1 MVVLLMNVSMIINQ
15 SHFGSEYCVKSLDTK
30 GFLKSLASD
39 SWDSCRLTLV
49 LTSCSI
55 HRTYYIRELLKRI
68 KRMKSSVLVGI
79 SLTLIMLLLVS
90 VGAFIFLFQ
99 GRQTLATRNQL
110 LTADLQMAEAERESA
125 VSTRGALA
133 AALATVESDSI
144 LLEGQLVESQQE
156 IDELTTAV
164 TETGNAL
171 GQLEQERLDML
182 ARPPQIDIISPDE
195 GAALLAGSQVEIVV
209 AAADPVGVTE
219 MMVTVDGRLLG
230 SYVANGL
237 PLLSATE
244 SWMPAKSGSFVL
256 EVEASNGR
264 TSTVV
269 TRTLSVSGPT
279 SQSSTIAVDPNNVL
293 RADIESNVSEVR
305 GLRPL
310 QTAPTT
316 IVTSAEL
323 AERAQP
329 LPVWDVEAMP
339 VILAAF
345 DFITNSYDLAN
356 AAPQFQS
363 RTSYYDATANE
374 MLVAGDVGEWTSVD
388 QLAYVQQYMRLL
400 QDQHFDLDALHDG
413 SLDYDARLAL
423 ASLSFGETSYV
434 QNVYL
439 RSDYFTEAELN
450 LIFENLTEA
459 PLKDSIPIFT
469 TEQQFREVNGL
480 EFVQSLVDIGQF
492 DAVEA
497 AWKNPPI
504 STEQVLHSQKY
515 LDGEAPKV
523 VALPLLDAA
532 LGDNWTRLVDDTF
545 GELWLRAYLS
555 QQLNEVQ
562 VETAVSGW
570 GGGRFVVYSHDSGNA
585 LSMVLWLAWDTP
597 EDSVE
602 FAALYPNY
610 PTKLFD
616 TVGELQSDGSEC
628 WQGSDTICLYQRD
641 DVTFIVRAP
650 DLETAV
656 TIAAEVENN

>member
-1 MVVLLMNVSMIINQ
+1 
-15 SHFGSEYCVKSLDTK
+15 
-30 GFLKSLASD
+30 
-39 SWDSCRLTLV
+39 
-49 LTSCSI
+49 
-55 HRTYYIRELLKRI
+55 
-68 KRMKSSVLVGI
+68 MKSSALVGI
-79 SLTLIMLLLVS
+79 ILTLLMLLLVAAA
-90 VGAFIFLFQ
+90 AFIFLYQ
-99 GRQTLATRNQL
+99 GRQTLAARNQL
-110 LTADLQMAEAERESA
+110 LTADIQTAEAERESA
-125 VSTRGALA
+125 ASTRGALA
-133 AALATVESDSI
+133 IALATVESDSI

-156 IDELTTAV
+156 IDKLTTAL

-182 ARPPQIDIISPDE
+182 ARPPQIDIVSPAE
-195 GAALLAGSQVEIVV
+195 GATLLVGSQVELVV

-244 SWMPAKSGSFVL
+244 SWVPVESGSFVM
-256 EVEASNGR
+256 EVEATNGR
-264 TSTVV
+264 TSSVV

-293 RADIESNVSEVR
+293 RADIESNVNEVR

-310 QTAPTT
+310 QNTPTT

-329 LPVWDVEAMP
+329 TPVWDMEAMP

-345 DFITNSYDLAN
+345 DFITDSYDLAK
-356 AAPQFQS
+356 AVPEFQS
-363 RTSYYDATANE
+363 ATSYYDATTDE
-374 MLVAGDVGEWTSVD
+374 MLVAGDVGAWTSVD
-388 QLAYVQQYMRLL
+388 QLGYVQQYMRLL
-400 QDQHFDLDALHDG
+400 QDQHFNLDALYDG

-423 ASLSFGETSYV
+423 AALSFGETSYV

-439 RSDYFTEAELN
+439 RSDYFSEADLN
-450 LIFENLTEA
+450 LIFENLA
-459 PLKDSIPIFT
+459 KVPLKESIPIFT
-469 TEQQFREVNGL
+469 AEQQFREVHGL
-480 EFVQSLVDIGQF
+480 EFVQSLVDIGRF

-497 AWKNPPI
+497 AWQNPPV

-515 LDGEAPKV
+515 LDGETLKV
-523 VALPLLDAA
+523 VTLPLLDAA
-532 LGDNWTRLVDDTF
+532 LGENWTRLADDSF

-555 QQLNEVQ
+555 QQLNEAQ

-570 GGGRFVVYSHDSGNA
+570 GGGRFVVYGRNSGDA
-585 LSMVLWLAWDTP
+585 QAMVLWLSWDTP
-597 EDSVE
+597 GDGVE

-616 TVGELQSDGSEC
+616 TVGELQPDGSEC

-656 TIAAEVENN
+656 AIAAEMENN